1 MFLKG
6 KLVNYRSLEIGDSE
20 LFFKWCSNRD
30 AVRYSLSWFQTP
42 KSNQDFKD
50 WLTSINSSSKN
61 INLGICCED
70 TGQLIGY
77 AGIANI
83 SSLNQSG
90 EYFIFIGDS
99 EFWGKGIGTE
109 VTKTIT
115 NYGFN
120 TLSLHRIFLSV
131 SELNLAGMKAYE
143 NAGYIKEGLLR
154 DAAFRDG
161 KFHNKFLMSV
171 LSSEWKIV

>member
-6 KLVNYRSLEIGDSE
+6 KLVNYRPLEIGDSE
-20 LFFKWCSNRD
+20 SFVKWCRNRD

-50 WLTSINSSSKN
+50 WLVSINGSNKN
-61 INLGICCED
+61 INLGICCGN

-77 AGIANI
+77 AGFAGI
-83 SSLNQSG
+83 SPLNQSG

-99 EFWGKGIGTE
+99 EYWGKGIGTE

-115 NYGFN
+115 DYGFN
-120 TLSLHRIFLSV
+120 TLGLHRIFLTV
-131 SELNLAGMKAYE
+131 SELNQGAVKAYE

-161 KFHNKFLMSV
+161 KFHNKILMSV
-171 LSSEWKIV
+171 LSSEWKNV

>member
-6 KLVNYRSLEIGDSE
+6 KLVNYRSLEVGDSE
-20 LFFKWCSNRD
+20 SFVKWCSNRD
-30 AVRYSLSWFQTP
+30 VVRYSLSWFQTP

-50 WLTSINSSSKN
+50 WLGSINGSNKN
-61 INLGICCED
+61 INLGICCGD

-77 AGIANI
+77 AGIADI

-99 EFWGKGIGTE
+99 EYWGKGIGTE

-115 NYGFN
+115 DYGFN
-120 TLSLHRIFLSV
+120 TLGLHRVFLTV
-131 SELNLAGMKAYE
+131 SELNQGAVKAYE

-161 KFHNKFLMSV
+161 KFHNKILMSV
-171 LSSEWKIV
+171 LSSEWKNV

>member
-20 LFFKWCSNRD
+20 LFLKWSSNRD
-30 AVRYSLSWFQTP
+30 VVRYSLSWFQTP
-42 KSNQDFKD
+42 KSNQDIKD
-50 WLTSINSSSKN
+50 WLTSINKSTKSIS
-61 INLGICCED
+61 LGICCGKR
-70 TGQLIGY
+70 GQLIGY
-77 AGIANI
+77 AGIADM

-99 EFWGKGIGTE
+99 DYWGKGIGTE

-120 TLSLHRIFLSV
+120 TLGLHRIFLSV
-131 SELNLAGMKAYE
+131 SELNQSAVKAYE
-143 NAGYIKEGLLR
+143 NAGYIREGLLR

-161 KFHNKFLMSV
+161 KFHNKILMSV
-171 LSSEWKIV
+171 LASEWEDV